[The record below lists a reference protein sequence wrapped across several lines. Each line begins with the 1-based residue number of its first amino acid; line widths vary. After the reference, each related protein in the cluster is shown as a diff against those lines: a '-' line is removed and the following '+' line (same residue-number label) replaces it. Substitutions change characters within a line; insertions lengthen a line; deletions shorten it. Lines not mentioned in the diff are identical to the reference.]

1 MVVLGAPGHSTSRS
15 IGMPPRSRAQQRTGG
30 VSGKGKG
37 LPPTPLIHEDLLL
50 KCEKAQQPS
59 QTT

>member
-1 MVVLGAPGHSTSRS
+1 VVVSGASGHSTSRS

-37 LPPTPLIHEDLLL
+37 LASHPPH
-50 KCEKAQQPS
+50 S
-59 QTT
+59 